1 MTLRRTLSLFS
12 ILLAI
17 VVGGC
22 RPEPPTPSVIDA
34 GFRLTT
40 ALRDGRMVFIG
51 VGGEIDGVINP
62 ELAVSAGDTV
72 RVTLVNGDGAPH
84 DFAIPAHG
92 VQTAL
97 TTAKGRTT
105 DVVFQA
111 DEAGAFAYVC
121 AVSGHR
127 QMGMEGQ
134 LRVREP

>member
-22 RPEPPTPSVIDA
+22 RPQPPTPPAVDA

-40 ALRDGRMVFIG
+40 ALRDGRLVFIG
-51 VGGEIDGVINP
+51 VGGEIDGAVNP
-62 ELAVSAGDTV
+62 ELAVSAGDIV

-84 DFAIPAHG
+84 DFAIPALG

-97 TTAKGRTT
+97 TTAKGRAT

-111 DEAGAFAYVC
+111 DPAGAFAYIC
-121 AVSGHR
+121 TVSGHH
-127 QMGMEGQ
+127 QMGMEGW